1 MIADWF
7 NTLASDFK
15 DKISMQTLIKSSLV
29 ALTFV
34 LLAGCQN
41 QIENPEMKQCAQ
53 QNYQCETS
61 CEQQTTAQ
69 SLKKQVCSA
78 KCVES
83 YNQCKIQAEKLGNI

>member
-1 MIADWF
+1 
-7 NTLASDFK
+7 
-15 DKISMQTLIKSSLV
+15 MQTLLKSSVV

-41 QIENPEMKQCAQ
+41 QVENPEMNQCAQ

-61 CEQQTTAQ
+61 CEQQTTAE
-69 SLKKQVCSA
+69 SLKKQVCSG

-83 YNQCKIQAEKLGNI
+83 YNQCKVQAEKLGNI